1 MVKNV
6 SEKSEKKER
15 KKLAIKTE
23 MDKAMTRIDEKM
35 LEIKM
40 FCIVITLFLNGL
52 LAMAV
57 LMVK

>member
-35 LEIKM
+35 LKIKL